1 MYITMS
7 VKYSLKENI
16 YIYITAWIDR
26 LLYID
31 HLKVLFHIEKDDKY
45 LDNYRS
51 YGRASS
57 FVLRVDWMAEV
68 QEYDMV
74 AAVLGFTV
82 YVFESCYSGWFSC
95 FTHFQLNLVA

>member
-1 MYITMS
+1 M
-7 VKYSLKENI
+7 
-16 YIYITAWIDR
+16 
-26 LLYID
+26 YID
-31 HLKVLFHIEKDDKY
+31 HLKVLFHIEKYNKY

-74 AAVLGFTV
+74 AAVLDFTV
-82 YVFESCYSGWFSC
+82 YVFENCYSGWFSC